1 MWLLLT
7 RRFRLWLILTVLA
20 PLATG
25 VLRRAGE
32 ALQHRRGPSVVSDT
46 LLKAGE
52 LGDRARARF
61 RGGRRR
67 R

>member
-32 ALQHRRGPSVVSDT
+32 ALQRRRGPSALSTT
-46 LLKAGE
+46 LLRAGE
-52 LGDRARARF
+52 LGDSVRQRL

>member
-7 RRFRLWLILTVLA
+7 RRFRLWLFLTVLA

-25 VLRRAGE
+25 VLRRVG
-32 ALQHRRGPSVVSDT
+32 LTLRRRGTAPRVSGA
-46 LLKAGE
+46 LLRAGE
-52 LGDRARARF
+52 LGDRARDRF